1 MEMAR
6 VEASVVIKRPI
17 EEVFAFASNPEN
29 DMEWES
35 DVSEVEKTSEG
46 PIGVGTTY
54 RGVMHFL
61 GQRID
66 WTLEVIGYDLNRK
79 VEFKIDAGPLQL
91 EETVTFEPVDGGTRV
106 TAVYEGDPGGFFKL
120 AVPVV
125 VRMFQGQ
132 IQGNLDNLK
141 SVLEARAEAA
151 G

>member
-6 VEASVVIKRPI
+6 VEANVVINRPL

-29 DMEWES
+29 DMEWQS
-35 DVSEVEKTSEG
+35 AVSEVEKTSEG
-46 PIGVGTTY
+46 PMHVRTTF
-54 RGVMHFL
+54 RGADRFL

-106 TAVYEGDPGGFFKL
+106 TAVYEGDPAGFFKL
-120 AVPVV
+120 AAPVL

-132 IQGNLDNLK
+132 VEGNLDNLK